1 MEETWIFFGQCIPAR
16 FPMTFDFPSEVGIRS
31 EFGDLVCSATIFAGQ
46 AVVRVTAQNEI
57 TNIFTLRNIVEQLL
71 RTVADA
77 ITFVLGNSV
86 SIDIIAAVRSDQ
98 WTWHVFGTSIPA
110 LTGRGRPSLPAIALS
125 PDFFSVIAQSPEL
138 ILALASL
145 REAMQKPGETG
156 AYCFRAVEA
165 LLVRFKTQTGKDK
178 EAWERLR
185 SELRVDRQPLDWVKG
200 FAEPQRHGRW
210 AAMDDGDRADA
221 MLIADQV
228 IWRYLTYAQKG
239 FCALS
244 ATEFPSAVLDRWPRS
259 QMKGAEPYSDA
270 ASEPSSTGQGR
281 EAYSPQTPFSLPEAA
296 EREAPGQSSAPASSG
311 PKRRGLFGALLESFE
326 AIKRLGAW
334 LSASRSRGDKP
345 DVLPAVKRR
354 VFSRGT

>member
-145 REAMQKPGETG
+145 SRSDAEARRDRSVLLSSRGSS
-156 AYCFRAVEA
+156 ARAFQDA
-165 LLVRFKTQTGKDK
+165 
-178 EAWERLR
+178 
-185 SELRVDRQPLDWVKG
+185 DRQRQGSV
-200 FAEPQRHGRW
+200 
-210 AAMDDGDRADA
+210 
-221 MLIADQV
+221 
-228 IWRYLTYAQKG
+228 
-239 FCALS
+239 
-244 ATEFPSAVLDRWPRS
+244 
-259 QMKGAEPYSDA
+259 GAI
-270 ASEPSSTGQGR
+270 T
-281 EAYSPQTPFSLPEAA
+281 L
-296 EREAPGQSSAPASSG
+296 
-311 PKRRGLFGALLESFE
+311 
-326 AIKRLGAW
+326 
-334 LSASRSRGDKP
+334 
-345 DVLPAVKRR
+345 
-354 VFSRGT
+354 